1 MRLFWV
7 GRCLGGDWGFK
18 RLCLKVKTP
27 LILLESAAI
36 GRCHRLLTPYWPI
49 EGSPTGGHWLARPTT
64 RADLTSK
71 GELLG
76 RQRQESQ
83 KPSPGVLLRGTE
95 LKTDRIGQGR
105 RLLDSVQDSKALW
118 SMIFARII
126 YALNWMNVGA
136 IFFLMGPE
144 LNAGVSGLGTI
155 SAAFY
160 LGIGTM
166 QVPGGI
172 LVAKWGPK
180 KVSVIGVFLSSL
192 SALGTSAMTS
202 IPEVAILRFVVGA
215 GMAFVFAP
223 GVVIVARLLLGG
235 KSGIGVGLYNSA
247 YDVGGALALF
257 GWVIVAEATGWRL
270 SLAISGS
277 LGVLSGLLT
286 LLFVPRD
293 QTNLVSSIGRGPL
306 MTILRDRQLIMV
318 GLGMLGFDM
327 SNSIVS
333 GFMIYYLLSI
343 NAATATVAG
352 LVASL
357 VTIVPIFT
365 SLWAGRVYDSIMKH
379 RLVMAIGI
387 VGSALSLAFGAYPSL
402 YAAVACTVLSGVVC
416 GVGYTFGFAGA
427 RDLHRAGKEYEG
439 LAIAW
444 VNSIH
449 LTGSVLPPILFSL
462 VVERLGYSQGWLWSA
477 VVTLLFIVPVLL
489 MVEHWRR

>member
-1 MRLFWV
+1 M
-7 GRCLGGDWGFK
+7 
-18 RLCLKVKTP
+18 TA
-27 LILLESAAI
+27 E
-36 GRCHRLLTPYWPI
+36 
-49 EGSPTGGHWLARPTT
+49 
-64 RADLTSK
+64 
-71 GELLG
+71 
-76 RQRQESQ
+76 
-83 KPSPGVLLRGTE
+83 
-95 LKTDRIGQGR
+95 IGQRR

-126 YALNWMNVGA
+126 YAINWMNVGA
-136 IFFLMGPE
+136 IFFLMGPDVG
-144 LNAGVSGLGTI
+144 AGVSGLGTL

-160 LGIGTM
+160 LGIGVM

-180 KVSVIGVFLSSL
+180 KVSVIGVFLASTA
-192 SALGTSAMTS
+192 ALGTSVMST
-202 IPEVAILRFVVGA
+202 IPEIALLRFLVGA

-223 GVVIVARLLLGG
+223 GVVIVARLLRGG
-235 KSGIGVGLYNSA
+235 KSGLGVGLYNSA

-257 GWVIVAEATGWRL
+257 GWVIVAEVTGWRL
-270 SLAISGS
+270 SLAISGG
-277 LGVLSGLLT
+277 LGLLSGVLT
-286 LLFVPRD
+286 LLLVPRD
-293 QTNLVSSIGRGPL
+293 RGNLVSSVGRGPL
-306 MTILRDRQLIMV
+306 LTIIRDRQLIMV

-343 NAATATVAG
+343 SAATATVAG

-365 SLWAGRVYDSIMKH
+365 SLLAGRVYDSIQRH
-379 RLVMAIGI
+379 RVTMALG
-387 VGSALSLAFGAYPSL
+387 VLGSALALAIGAYPSL
-402 YAAVACTVLSGVVC
+402 YAAVACSVLSGVVC
-416 GVGYTFGFAGA
+416 GIGYTFGFAGA

-449 LTGSVLPPILFSL
+449 LTGSVIPPILFSF

-477 VVTLLFIVPVLL
+477 VVTLLFLGPVLL
-489 MVEHWRR
+489 MIEHWRR

>member
-1 MRLFWV
+1 L
-7 GRCLGGDWGFK
+7 
-18 RLCLKVKTP
+18 P
-27 LILLESAAI
+27 
-36 GRCHRLLTPYWPI
+36 P
-49 EGSPTGGHWLARPTT
+49 
-64 RADLTSK
+64 K
-71 GELLG
+71 GELSG
-76 RQRQESQ
+76 RPRQEGQ
-83 KPSPGVLLRGTE
+83 KPSPAVPLRGTE

-118 SMIFARII
+118 TMIFARII

-136 IFFLMGPE
+136 IFFLMGPD
-144 LNAGVSGLGTI
+144 LNAGVSGLGTL

-160 LGIGTM
+160 LGIGIM

-192 SALGTSAMTS
+192 SALGTSVMTT
-202 IPEVAILRFVVGA
+202 IPEVAILRFLVGA

-223 GVVIVARLLLGG
+223 GVVIVSRLLRGG
-235 KSGIGVGLYNSA
+235 KSGLGVGLYNSA
-247 YDVGGALALF
+247 YNVGGALALF
-257 GWVIVAEATGWRL
+257 GWVVVAEATGWRL
-270 SLAISGS
+270 SLALSGG
-277 LGVLSGLLT
+277 LGVVSGVLT

-293 QTNLVSSIGRGPL
+293 QADLVSNVGRGPL
-306 MTILRDRQLIMV
+306 MTILRDKQLILV

-357 VTIVPIFT
+357 VTVIPIFT
-365 SLWAGRVYDSIMKH
+365 SLWAGRFYDSIQKH
-379 RLVMAIGI
+379 RRAMALG
-387 VGSALSLAFGAYPSL
+387 VLGSAAALVLGSAPLL
-402 YAAVACTVLSGVVC
+402 YAAVACSVFAGVVS
-416 GVGYTFGFAGA
+416 GLGYTFGFAGA
-427 RDLHRAGKEYEG
+427 RDLNRAGKEYEG

-449 LTGSVLPPILFSL
+449 LTGSVMPPILFSF
-462 VVERLGYSQGWLWSA
+462 VVGWLGYSQAWLWSA
-477 VVTLLFIVPVLL
+477 AVTLLFIVPILL
-489 MVEHWRR
+489 MVDRWRH

>member
-1 MRLFWV
+1 
-7 GRCLGGDWGFK
+7 
-18 RLCLKVKTP
+18 
-27 LILLESAAI
+27 
-36 GRCHRLLTPYWPI
+36 LTA
-49 EGSPTGGHWLARPTT
+49 E
-64 RADLTSK
+64 
-71 GELLG
+71 
-76 RQRQESQ
+76 
-83 KPSPGVLLRGTE
+83 
-95 LKTDRIGQGR
+95 IGQRR

-126 YALNWMNVGA
+126 YAINWMNVGA
-136 IFFLMGPE
+136 IFFLMGPDVG
-144 LNAGVSGLGTI
+144 AGVSGLGTL

-160 LGIGTM
+160 LGIGVM

-180 KVSVIGVFLSSL
+180 KVSVIGVFLASTA
-192 SALGTSAMTS
+192 ALGTSVMST
-202 IPEVAILRFVVGA
+202 IPEIALLRFLVGA

-223 GVVIVARLLLGG
+223 GVVIVARLLRGG
-235 KSGIGVGLYNSA
+235 KSGLGVGLYNSA

-257 GWVIVAEATGWRL
+257 GWVIVAEVTGWRL
-270 SLAISGS
+270 SLAISGG
-277 LGVLSGLLT
+277 LGLLSGVLT
-286 LLFVPRD
+286 LLLVPRD
-293 QTNLVSSIGRGPL
+293 RGNLVSSVGRGPL
-306 MTILRDRQLIMV
+306 LTIIRDRQLIMV

-343 NAATATVAG
+343 SAATATVAG

-365 SLWAGRVYDSIMKH
+365 SLLAGRVYDSIERH
-379 RLVMAIGI
+379 RVTMALG
-387 VGSALSLAFGAYPSL
+387 VLGSALALAIGAYPSL
-402 YAAVACTVLSGVVC
+402 YAAVACSVLSGVVC
-416 GVGYTFGFAGA
+416 GIGYTFGFAGA

-449 LTGSVLPPILFSL
+449 LTGSVIPPILFSF

-477 VVTLLFIVPVLL
+477 VVTLLFLGPVLL
-489 MVEHWRR
+489 MIEHWRR